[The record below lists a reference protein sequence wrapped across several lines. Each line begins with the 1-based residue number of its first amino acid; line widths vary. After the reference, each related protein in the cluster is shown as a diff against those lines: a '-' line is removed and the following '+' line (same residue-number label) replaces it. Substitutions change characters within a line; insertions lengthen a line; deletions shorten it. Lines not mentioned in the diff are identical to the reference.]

1 MGGTAARLKLPGS
14 QRALTTLT
22 AIIGVTATA
31 DAAAQ
36 IVLALTVSTST
47 FAEVARVAS
56 YVIIGSGLGVCAL
69 YLRVVRARLR
79 RDAQP

>member
-1 MGGTAARLKLPGS
+1 
-14 QRALTTLT
+14 
-22 AIIGVTATA
+22 VTATV

-56 YVIIGSGLGVCAL
+56 YVIIGSGLAVCAL
-69 YLRVVRARLR
+69 YLRRLKASLR
-79 RDAQP
+79 TP